1 MKDTVHLGENIRR
14 ILDLK
19 GIKQEAFAEKMGVSQ
34 AAISKLLATPN
45 IDDERLRDVAD
56 KLGVS
61 VNAIKKFDAD
71 AIMLFIENVNAHDHA
86 TGCIA
91 KIDIYNIHP
100 IEEISKLYER
110 MLKDK
115 DDEIMRLR
123 QELAKK

>member
-1 MKDTVHLGENIRR
+1 MKDTVHYGENIRR

-34 AAISKLLATPN
+34 AAISKLLATPYF
-45 IDDERLRDVAD
+45 DDERLKDIAD
-56 KLGVS
+56 KIGVS

-71 AIMLFIENVNAHDHA
+71 AVMLFIENVNAHDHA

-100 IEEISKLYER
+100 IDEITKLYER

-115 DDEIMRLR
+115 DDEILRLR
-123 QELAKK
+123 QELE